1 MIHDFNDND
10 VPGAAIA
17 HDRVEEPPKGVQ
29 VFNVHVLQSMLVLQ
43 GARNPVSLAHLAE
56 EVHCGIQALTR
67 RGVAPMPEGR
77 EQSIAA
83 HRAPGLLQGREDVF
97 NRLEGRI
104 GPGFRIS
111 RPGDSCGSRHGSHY
125 MYPYSICILPP
136 WMRN

>member
-1 MIHDFNDND
+1 AFFPYATSTLEFYSLSLHDALPICDH
-10 VPGAAIA
+10 A
-17 HDRVEEPPKGVQ
+17 
-29 VFNVHVLQSMLVLQ
+29 LVT
-43 GARNPVSLAHLAE
+43 E